1 MPAATR
7 PSPARPGTPARA
19 SARASARQS
28 AQALRLL
35 ALDVDGTLTDG
46 SICIG
51 PAGEAMKVFSVH
63 DGFGLALL
71 REAGLHLA
79 IITGRQSAIVQARAT
94 ELRIA
99 HVRQGVQDKAAEL
112 LALCGQLGLQPHQAG
127 FMGDDWPD
135 LPAMAVAGLAL
146 APANAALPV
155 RERADWVATR
165 HGGHGAVREFA
176 EWWLAQRGLLEPM
189 LERYLVRGD
198 AAPAHPDGSGGTS
211 LPPSWSA

>member
-1 MPAATR
+1 M
-7 PSPARPGTPARA
+7 PSPPPPQSVAPARA
-19 SARASARQS
+19 SARDSARE
-28 AQALRLL
+28 LRLL

-51 PAGEAMKVFSVH
+51 PHGEAMKIFSVH
-63 DGFGLALL
+63 DGFGLTLL
-71 REAGLHLA
+71 REAGLELA
-79 IITGRQSAIVQARAT
+79 IITGRQSAIVQARAA

-99 HVRQGVQDKAAEL
+99 HVRQGVQDKAGEL
-112 LALCGQLGLQPHQAG
+112 LALCGQLGLQARQAG

-146 APANAALPV
+146 APADAARPV

-165 HGGHGAVREFA
+165 GGGRGAVREFA

-189 LERYLVRGD
+189 LQRYLTRKP
-198 AAPAHPDGSGGTS
+198 AASAGPADSDGAA

>member
-1 MPAATR
+1 MTSTS
-7 PSPARPGTPARA
+7 PSQSVGPARATARA
-19 SARASARQS
+19 SARD
-28 AQALRLL
+28 LRLL

-51 PAGEAMKVFSVH
+51 PDGEAMKIFSVH

-71 REAGLHLA
+71 REAGLELA
-79 IITGRQSAIVQARAT
+79 IITGRQSAIVQARAA

-112 LALCGQLGLQPHQAG
+112 LSLCAQLGLQPHQAG

-146 APANAALPV
+146 APANAARPV
-155 RERADWVATR
+155 RERADWVATCS
-165 HGGHGAVREFA
+165 GGHGAVREFA
-176 EWWLAQRGLLEPM
+176 EWWLAQRGLLEP
-189 LERYLVRGD
+189 LLQRYLARGHT
-198 AAPAHPDGSGGTS
+198 APASTTEPGSAT